1 MSQIVKQIKVVIS
14 YPSDVDKEKEIIVRL
29 CDTLSNRIFSK
40 KNIHI
45 KPIEWA
51 KDVPRIITG
60 EGPQAIIDKDFEK
73 QDYDIY
79 IGILWK
85 RFGEPQA
92 NGLTPTEGEFE
103 DAIKRYKKTG
113 RPLITFFFKKEKF
126 YPDNEYE
133 TSQFLE
139 LQKFKERVG
148 SLGLYD
154 SFTEDLEF
162 QEKAFVCIQ
171 DFIEK
176 LTIAKDAQI
185 SFERIK
191 FPEVNNYITRS
202 VCPATEYKPDD
213 FWIIGDKLKKDII
226 NIVKLKN
233 RITLIGDAGC
243 GKTFELERI
252 ANHFSEENSPFY
264 PQFIRLNTFTP
275 NQSIEQ
281 ILPEN
286 WEKIPENQLLLLLDG
301 LDEIESKNKN
311 DAIRKIEHF
320 SEQHQAA
327 SIIISCRTNFYQT
340 EDSQS
345 SGTINGF
352 EAYRLL
358 DLDYDQIKPYVQLS
372 LRSKSSKFYDE
383 IDRNSLGELL
393 KVPFYLVKMVELFE
407 VKTALPNQ
415 KASIFEQL
423 LLARI
428 KFDKEHFRTTIELDE
443 YRSTIIKNL
452 ERIALCMET
461 LSRNYISDDEFN
473 ILIPDIPLRD
483 LIKHCTAWKK
493 EEGESLK
500 WQFEHNNIQEYL
512 AAKALSRQSLSIIK
526 DFVSFKPAHIKI
538 MPSWVNAVSFLLSI
552 SDDSSL
558 FDWILEI
565 EPEICLKF
573 EPDKIAKIQ
582 RIKILKDIFS
592 RYKEKQIWIDRD
604 RFKNDELARF
614 GQFKE
619 IIEFLL
625 TEAENAAHQTT
636 LGNAIKILSAMLI
649 SPDFKDRAV
658 DLLKKVALNNL
669 NIEINESIQSKA
681 LIALSDL
688 KFDSKNVVEE
698 IVSELRSSKSDWV
711 RYGLYYFI
719 HHSEFLDDFVDVFI
733 DGISYASMDFS
744 SGGTSRLANE
754 RWELKQGLKK
764 VQSFNSARKIL
775 DYFIENKR
783 DLNDLFVGDHDISF
797 IAEIAAKA
805 FSENP
810 LFLDH
815 AVNFSLFMYKNYHN
829 EEAGQFLLF
838 YDKTGTRFDAFKKV
852 LGEKNSHYKEDFLAD
867 LADEECLDYFIEQLE
882 KGNTTDDEMWAF
894 LQTLRWKNK
903 ELFEP
908 FYSKINKQFD
918 NKFELKP
925 VPDWEQQRKE
935 RTLRDINLIFDKQDL
950 FKEIKLFFDTE
961 KKELFTPKELSRLRS
976 DHWNDLYYSDLAY
989 ETLRR
994 IAENK
999 DVTMEAVK
1007 AANNN
1012 WDWDWFCIRE
1022 IYEKMQMHEELELLQ
1037 DQQKWIAEW
1046 CRSNL
1051 GKVDFKTAIQKTDE
1065 RKFSIRWNAIYIWY
1079 FFRKF
1084 NLEYPKHILLDMLSF
1099 DYDRGGIE
1107 YLENHIEE
1115 TDMTSRI
1122 LDNIKEGI
1130 IVDDV
1135 LKNHIEY
1142 CKRHKVRDV
1151 IKYALKEMINP
1162 GRDDEIRRISLET
1175 ICELSENLSELED
1188 VLPNIKDKFKWQ
1200 VVEKLL
1206 KTNSRRVYGFLE
1218 NLFKISDGEDKI
1230 MASEYL
1236 IKSQNLAAL
1245 RFYVDYIKGE
1255 RKFSRSLFNSSPLT
1269 SLKKSDAI
1277 PFLLELLELNYQE
1290 DFEQPDEFDRL
1301 DRLVL
1306 NSLTVIALESEQNY
1320 LDVKRAI
1327 ENFIDEY
1334 RSIYKN
1340 VNWLYSFL
1348 EQLERQYYVNK
1359 SEKFSIDD
1367 AIGKLEEIV

>member
-14 YPSDVDKEKEIIVRL
+14 YPSDVDKEKDIIVKL
-29 CDTLSNRIFSK
+29 CDTLSNHIFVK

-45 KPIEWA
+45 KPIDWA
-51 KDVPRIITG
+51 ENVPRIITG
-60 EGPQAIIDKDFEK
+60 EGPQRTIDKYFKE

-103 DAIKRYKKTG
+103 DALKRYKKTG
-113 RPLITFFFKKEKF
+113 RPLITFFFKEEEF
-126 YPDNEYE
+126 YPNNEYE
-133 TSQFLE
+133 ASQSLA
-139 LQKFKERVG
+139 LQKFKTRVR
-148 SLGLYD
+148 SLDLYN
-154 SFTEDLEF
+154 SFTADLEF
-162 QEKAFVCIQ
+162 QEKAFVCIH
-171 DFIEK
+171 DFVET
-176 LTIAKDAQI
+176 LTTVKDVEI

-191 FPEVNNYITRS
+191 YPEVKNYITRS
-202 VCPATEYKPDD
+202 VCPANEYKPDD
-213 FWIIGDKLKKDII
+213 FWIIGDKLKKDIT

-264 PQFIRLNTFTP
+264 PQLIRLNTFT

-286 WEKIPENQLLLLLDG
+286 WEKIPENQLLIILDG
-301 LDEIESKNKN
+301 LDEIESKNKK

-320 SEQHQAA
+320 SEQHQAI

-358 DLDYDQIKPYVQLS
+358 DLDYDQIKPYAQLS
-372 LRSKSSKFYDE
+372 LHSKASKFFDE
-383 IDRNSLGELL
+383 IDRNTLGELL
-393 KVPFYLVKMVELFE
+393 NVPFYLVKLVELF
-407 VKTALPNQ
+407 KLKSALPNQ

-461 LSRNYISDDEFN
+461 LCRNYISDDEFKM
-473 ILIPDIPLRD
+473 LIPDISLRN

-526 DFVSFKPAHIKI
+526 DFVSFKPEHRKI
-538 MPSWVNAVSFLLSI
+538 IPSWVNAVSFLLSI

-582 RIKILKDIFS
+582 RIKIFKDIFS

-614 GQFKE
+614 GQFEE

-636 LGNAIKILSAMLI
+636 LGNAIKILAAMLI
-649 SPDFKDRAV
+649 PPDFKDRAV
-658 DLLKKVALNNL
+658 DLLKRTALNNL
-669 NIEINESIQSKA
+669 NIEINESIQSNA

-688 KFDSKNVVEE
+688 KFDSKDVVER
-698 IVSELRSSKSDWV
+698 IVSKLRSSKSDWV

-719 HHSEFLDDFVDVFI
+719 HNSEFLDEFLDVFI
-733 DGISYASMDFS
+733 DGISCASMNFS
-744 SGGTSRLANE
+744 SGGTSRLSNE

-775 DYFIENKR
+775 DYFIENER

-797 IAEIAAKA
+797 IAENAAKA
-805 FSENP
+805 FAENP

-815 AVNFSLFMYKNYHN
+815 AVNFSLFMFKNHHN

-838 YDKTGTRFDAFKKV
+838 YEKTGTRYDAFKKT
-852 LGEKNSHYKEDFLAD
+852 LGEKKSHYKEDFLAD

-950 FKEIKLFFDTE
+950 FKEIKLIFDTE
-961 KKELFTPKELSRLRS
+961 KKELFTPKELSMLRT

-994 IAENK
+994 IAGNK
-999 DVTMEAVK
+999 DVTMETVK

-1022 IYEKMQMHEELELLQ
+1022 IYEKMQMHEELELPQ

-1142 CKRHKVRDV
+1142 CKRHRVRDV

-1277 PFLLELLELNYQE
+1277 PFLIELLELNYQE

-1359 SEKFSIDD
+1359 SERFSIDD
-1367 AIGKLEEIV
+1367 VIVKLEEIV